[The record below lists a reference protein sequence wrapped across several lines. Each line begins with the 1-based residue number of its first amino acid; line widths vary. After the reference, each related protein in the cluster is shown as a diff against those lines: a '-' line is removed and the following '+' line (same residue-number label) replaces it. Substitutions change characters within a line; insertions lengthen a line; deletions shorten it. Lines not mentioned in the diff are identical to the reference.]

1 MPVAT
6 ARTITLIGAAGH
18 LIDVQVDVAQ
28 GMVAT
33 ALVGRPDASV
43 TEARDRCRNAVA
55 NAGYEWPATRRV
67 TVLLSPADLPKRG
80 SHFDLA
86 IAVGVLAASGQ
97 VPADTLERTVLIG
110 ELTLDGRLRPVP
122 GVLPMVLAASARG
135 IARVFVPEPQVR
147 EAAMVP
153 GMSVFGVRSLAQ
165 VAAELR
171 GAEVPE
177 APPVPPLSGGSLL
190 SWRGEDRLADLDLAD
205 LVGLADA
212 KYAAEVAA
220 AGGHHLLL
228 TGPPGSGKT
237 SLAER
242 LPGILPDLT
251 VEESLEL
258 TAIHSLAGVLDTG
271 EGLVTRP
278 PFLAPHHTSSRTSL
292 LGGGTG
298 KVRPGEVSRAHCG
311 VLLLDEFPLF
321 ASDILEALRQPL
333 EAGEVTIARGE
344 ETATY
349 PARGMFVMACNP
361 CPCGGF
367 STEVQTNQCSC
378 KEVSRRDY
386 RLRLSG
392 PITDR
397 LDITRHVRPVGEAEA
412 ADPFDPRESSA
423 VVQLRVAAA
432 RERQAARFAGLP
444 WRVNAHVPTAV
455 LREEWPLAE
464 EAGRLLDTEV
474 YAGRLSRRGAT
485 RVHRVAW
492 SVADLR
498 GVDRPGPDELAVA
511 LCLRRGEP
519 LDLAVVERRCVS

>member
-6 ARTITLIGAAGH
+6 ARTITLLGASGH

-43 TEARDRCRNAVA
+43 NEARDRCRNAIT
-55 NAGYEWPATRRV
+55 NAGFEWPATRRV
-67 TVLLSPADLPKRG
+67 TVLLSPADIPKRG
-80 SHFDLA
+80 PHFDLA

-97 VPADTLERTVLIG
+97 VPSDALERTVLIG

-122 GVLPMVLAASARG
+122 GVLPMTMAAAARG
-135 IARVFVPEPQVR
+135 IERVVVPEPQVR
-147 EAAMVP
+147 EAALVP
-153 GMSVFGVRSLAQ
+153 GMAVFGMRSLGQ

-171 GAEVPE
+171 GVEVPD
-177 APPVPPLSGGSLL
+177 APPVAPVSGGTLL
-190 SWRGEDRLADLDLAD
+190 SWRGDDRLADVDMSD
-205 LVGLADA
+205 LVGMADA
-212 KYAAEVAA
+212 KYAVEVAA

-228 TGPPGSGKT
+228 DGPPGSGKT

-258 TAIHSLAGVLDTG
+258 TAIHSLAGVLDVT
-271 EGLVTRP
+271 EGLMTRP
-278 PFLAPHHTSSRTSL
+278 PFFAPHHTSSRTSL

-298 KVRPGEVSRAHCG
+298 KVRPGELSRAHCG

-349 PARGMFVMACNP
+349 PAQGMFVLACNP
-361 CPCGGF
+361 CPCGGY
-367 STEVQTNQCSC
+367 STEALTSNCSC
-378 KEVSRRDY
+378 GELRRREY
-386 RLRLSG
+386 RRKMSG
-392 PITDR
+392 PVIDR
-397 LDITRHVRPVGEAEA
+397 IDVTRHVRPVQPHDVGDPVARAE
-412 ADPFDPRESSA
+412 DSA
-423 VVQLRVAAA
+423 TVRARVSAA
-432 RERQAARFAGLP
+432 RERQRQRYAGLP
-444 WRVNAHVPTAV
+444 WRVNGQAPGQL
-455 LREEWPLAE
+455 LREVWPLSPPATS
-464 EAGRLLDTEV
+464 RLDTEM
-474 YAGRLSRRGAT
+474 YAGRLTRRGAT

-492 SVADLR
+492 TVADLR
-498 GVDRPGPDELAVA
+498 GVEQPGHDELEVA
-511 LCLRRGEP
+511 LRLRTGQPMELAA
-519 LDLAVVERRCVS
+519 LDLRCAR

>member
-43 TEARDRCRNAVA
+43 TEARDRCRNAVS

-67 TVLLSPADLPKRG
+67 TVLLSPSDLPKRG
-80 SHFDLA
+80 PHFDLA
-86 IAVGVLAASGQ
+86 IAIGVLAASGQ
-97 VPADTLERTVLIG
+97 VPGDALERTVMIG

-122 GVLPMVLAASARG
+122 GLLPMTLAASARG
-135 IARVFVPEPQVR
+135 IDRVFVPESQVR

-171 GAEVPE
+171 GVEVPE
-177 APPVPPLSGGSLL
+177 APPVPPLSSGSLL
-190 SWRGEDRLADLDLAD
+190 SWRGEDRLSDLDLAD

-258 TAIHSLAGVLDTG
+258 TAIHSLAGVLDTSD
-271 EGLVTRP
+271 GLISRP
-278 PFLAPHHTSSRTSL
+278 PFFAPHHTSSRTSL

-298 KVRPGEVSRAHCG
+298 KVRPGELSRAHCG

-361 CPCGGF
+361 CPCGGY
-367 STEVQTNQCSC
+367 SSVLLDNTCVC

-386 RLRLSG
+386 QLRLSG

-397 LDITRHVRPVGEAEA
+397 LDITRHVRPVGQVEAS
-412 ADPFDPRESSA
+412 DPFDRRESSA
-423 VVQLRVAAA
+423 DVRRRVTLA
-432 RERQAARFAGLP
+432 RERQADRYAGLP
-444 WRVNAHVPTAV
+444 WRLNAHVPTAV
-455 LREEWPLAE
+455 LREEWPLSP
-464 EAGRLLDTEV
+464 EADQLLDAEM
-474 YAGRLSRRGAT
+474 YSGRLSRRGAT

-498 GVDRPGPDELAVA
+498 GLVEPGADELAIA
-511 LCLRRGEP
+511 LRLRRGDP
-519 LDLAVVERRCVS
+519 LDLSVVEPRCVS

>member
-6 ARTITLIGAAGH
+6 ARTITLIGATGH

-43 TEARDRCRNAVA
+43 TEARDRCRNAVT
-55 NAGYEWPATRRV
+55 NAGYDWPATRRV
-67 TVLLSPADLPKRG
+67 TVLLSPSDIPKRG

-86 IAVGVLAASGQ
+86 IATGVLAASGQ
-97 VPADTLERTVLIG
+97 VPADNLERTVLIG

-122 GVLPMVLAASARG
+122 GVLPMTMSASARG
-135 IARVFVPEPQVR
+135 IDRVFVPESQVR

-171 GAEVPE
+171 GIEVPE
-177 APPVPPLSGGSLL
+177 APPVPALSGGSLL
-190 SWRGEDRLADLDLAD
+190 SWRGEHRLADLDLAD
-205 LVGLADA
+205 LVGMADA

-251 VEESLEL
+251 VEEALEL
-258 TAIHSLAGVLDTG
+258 TAIHSLAGVLDTS
-271 EGLVTRP
+271 EGLITRP
-278 PFLAPHHTSSRTSL
+278 PFFAPHHTSSRTSL

-298 KVRPGEVSRAHCG
+298 KVRPGELSRAHCG

-349 PARGMFVMACNP
+349 PAQGMFVLACNP
-361 CPCGGF
+361 CPCGAY
-367 STEVQTNQCSC
+367 SPQVEDNHCIC

-397 LDITRHVRPVGEAEA
+397 IDISRHVRRVGEAEA
-412 ADPFDPRESSA
+412 TDPFARRESSA
-423 VVQLRVAAA
+423 EVRRRVSLA
-432 RERQAARFAGLP
+432 RERQADRFAGLP

-455 LREEWPLAE
+455 LCEEWPLAPD
-464 EAGRLLDTEV
+464 AARVLDAEM

-498 GVDRPGPDELAVA
+498 GVERPGPDELSVA
-511 LCLRRGEP
+511 LRLRGGEP
-519 LDLAVVERRCVS
+519 LDLAVVEPGWVS